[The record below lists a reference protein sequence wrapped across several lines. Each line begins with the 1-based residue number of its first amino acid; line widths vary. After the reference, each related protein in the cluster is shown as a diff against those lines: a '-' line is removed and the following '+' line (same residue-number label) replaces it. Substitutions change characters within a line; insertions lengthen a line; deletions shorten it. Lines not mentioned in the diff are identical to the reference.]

1 MMKYTKILLGILL
14 IALNLNV
21 HAEEIKVKAELDSS
35 VILIGD
41 QVKLHLQIEYP
52 SNLNILF
59 PVLNDSIGESV
70 EMVERM
76 PLDSIDLGN
85 NRKSMFQDYIVTSF
99 DTGHHVI
106 PPFYFRFAY
115 NDITDSVK
123 SNPVTLH
130 VFTIPKLDSLMSVM
144 KGPIDI
150 KPPYEAPVTFKEVA
164 PWIMGI
170 LLGLGILFLIW
181 YAIKRKR
188 EHKPL
193 FSLPQKPKEPAHV
206 IALRRLDEIKEEKIW
221 QQGRTKEYYSEVTDT
236 LREYIDNR
244 FEINALELTSDE
256 IISAFKYR
264 NSLMDETTFKNLV
277 RILKNADLVKFAKFE
292 PLPDD
297 NNLALVDAY
306 FFVNQTKVVEARPTE
321 ADIEDDDDEGEE
333 VILK

>member
-1 MMKYTKILLGILL
+1 MMRNLKIILGLLLF
-14 IALNLNV
+14 ALNLNV
-21 HAEEIKVKAELDSS
+21 HAAEIKVKAELDSS

-41 QVKLHLQIEYP
+41 QVKLHLQVEYP
-52 SNLNILF
+52 ADLKLLF
-59 PVLNDSIGESV
+59 PILNDSVGESV
-70 EMVERM
+70 EVVERL
-76 PLDSIDLGN
+76 PLDSVDLGN

-99 DTGHHVI
+99 DTGQHVI
-106 PPFYFRFAY
+106 PPVYFKFNY
-115 NDITDSVK
+115 NDLSDSVK

-130 VFTIPKLDSLMSVM
+130 VFTIPKIDSLMNAM

-188 EHKPL
+188 ENKPL
-193 FSLPQKPKEPAHV
+193 FNLPHKPKEPAHV
-206 IALRRLDEIKEEKIW
+206 IALRHLDQIKEEKIW
-221 QQGRTKEYYSEVTDT
+221 QQGRTKEFYSEVTDT

-244 FEINALELTSDE
+244 FEINAMELTTDE

-264 NSLMDETTFKNLV
+264 NSLMDETTFNNLV

-306 FFVNQTKVVEARPTE
+306 FFVNQTKIVEARPTE
-321 ADIEDDDDEGEE
+321 EEFDEDDDEGEE